1 MTWQHRRDLALARAA
16 EAGCS
21 ALLIT
26 YPVNVRYLCGF
37 DGSAGALLIT
47 PDRVVLATDGRYV
60 HQAGIQAP
68 DCEVVQTR
76 DYSAALLNIART
88 ARLSTVGCEGDHVSW
103 NQHAQ
108 MSELGVDVVA
118 TSGLIESLRM
128 VKDSQELDCIRQ
140 ACGLTESALQATL
153 GAVRVGVTERELAR
167 IFTSTAMDHGADGLA
182 FDPIIAI
189 GENAA
194 IPHHKP
200 GERELVQGDVV
211 LCDVGASVG
220 GYCADLS
227 RTVVLGLASPDLIHI
242 HAVVSRAQSA
252 AMAGLAPGAAASDI
266 DQLARDVIA
275 TAGFADKYVHGT
287 GHGLGLEIHEPPLLG
302 ASSAGTLG
310 EHFVVTVE
318 PGIYLPGVGG
328 VRIEDT
334 VLVTSNGYES
344 LTTGT
349 RELVEISL

>member
-1 MTWQHRRDLALARAA
+1 MIWEHRRDLALARAA

-26 YPVNVRYLCGF
+26 HPVNVRYLCGF

-60 HQAGIQAP
+60 QQAGIQAT

-76 DYSAALLNIART
+76 DYSAALLDIVRT
-88 ARLSTVGCEGDHVSW
+88 AHLETVGCEGDHVSW
-103 NQHAQ
+103 NQHAR

-128 VKDSQELDCIRQ
+128 VKDSQELDYIRQ
-140 ACGLTESALQATL
+140 ACRLTESALHTTL
-153 GAVRVGVTERELAR
+153 DAVRVGVTERELAR
-167 IFTSTAMDHGADGLA
+167 IFSSAAMDRGADGLA
-182 FDPIIAI
+182 FDPIVAI

-200 GERELVQGDVV
+200 GERALVRGDVV

-227 RTVVLGLASPDLIHI
+227 RTVVLGSASPDLIDI
-242 HAVVSRAQSA
+242 HDVVSRAQSA
-252 AMAGLAPGAAASDI
+252 AMAGLAPGVAASDI

-275 TAGFADKYVHGT
+275 SAGFADKYVHGT

-302 ASSAGTLG
+302 SSSTGTLG

-349 RELVEISL
+349 REFVEISV

>member
-16 EAGCS
+16 DAGCS

-26 YPVNVRYLCGF
+26 HPVNVRYLCGF

-47 PDRVVLATDGRYV
+47 HDRVVLATDGRYV
-60 HQAGIQAP
+60 QQAGIQAG

-76 DYSAALLNIART
+76 DYSAALLDIVRT
-88 ARLSTVGCEGDHVSW
+88 AHVEKVGCEGDHVSW
-103 NQHAQ
+103 NQHAR

-128 VKDSQELDCIRQ
+128 VKDAQELDYIRQ
-140 ACGLTESALQATL
+140 ACRLTESALHTTL
-153 GAVRVGVTERELAR
+153 DAVRVGITERELAR
-167 IFTSTAMDHGADGLA
+167 IFSSAAMDRGADGLA
-182 FDPIIAI
+182 FDPIVAI

-200 GERELVQGDVV
+200 GERALVRGDVV

-227 RTVVLGLASPDLIHI
+227 RTVVLGSASPDLMDIHD
-242 HAVVSRAQSA
+242 VVARAQSA
-252 AMAGLAPGAAASDI
+252 AMAGLAPGVAASDI
-266 DQLARDVIA
+266 DQLAREVIA
-275 TAGFADKYVHGT
+275 SAGFADRYVHGT

-302 ASSAGTLG
+302 SSSAGTLG

-349 RELVEISL
+349 REFVEISV

>member
-16 EAGCS
+16 DAGCS

-26 YPVNVRYLCGF
+26 HPVNVRYLCGF

-60 HQAGIQAP
+60 QQAGIQAG

-76 DYSAALLNIART
+76 DYSAALLDIVRT
-88 ARLSTVGCEGDHVSW
+88 AHVEKVGCEGDHVSW
-103 NQHAQ
+103 NQHAR

-128 VKDSQELDCIRQ
+128 VKDAQELDYIRQ
-140 ACGLTESALQATL
+140 ACRLTESALHTTL
-153 GAVRVGVTERELAR
+153 DAVRVGITERELAR
-167 IFTSTAMDHGADGLA
+167 IFSSAAMDRGADGLA
-182 FDPIIAI
+182 FDPIVAI

-200 GERELVQGDVV
+200 GERALVRGDVV

-227 RTVVLGLASPDLIHI
+227 RTVVLGSASPDLMDIHD
-242 HAVVSRAQSA
+242 VVARAQSA
-252 AMAGLAPGAAASDI
+252 AMAGLAPGVAASDI
-266 DQLARDVIA
+266 DQLAREVIA
-275 TAGFADKYVHGT
+275 SAGFADKYVHGT
-287 GHGLGLEIHEPPLLG
+287 GHGLGLEIHEPSLLG
-302 ASSAGTLG
+302 SSSAGTLG

-349 RELVEISL
+349 REFVEISV

>member
-1 MTWQHRRDLALARAA
+1 MTWQHRRDLALVRAA

-26 YPVNVRYLCGF
+26 HPVNVRYLCGF
-37 DGSAGALLIT
+37 DGSAGALLMT

-76 DYSAALLNIART
+76 DYSAVLLDIART
-88 ARLSTVGCEGDHVSW
+88 ARLLTVGCEGDHVSL
-103 NQHAQ
+103 NQHAR

-128 VKDSQELDCIRQ
+128 VKDAQELDDIRQ
-140 ACGLTESALQATL
+140 ACSLTESALQSTL
-153 GAVRVGVTERELAR
+153 DALRVGVTERELAR
-167 IFTSTAMDHGADGLA
+167 IFSSAAADCGADGLA

-200 GERELVQGDVV
+200 GARALVEGDVV
-211 LCDVGASVG
+211 LFDVGASVG

-227 RTVVLGLASPDLIHI
+227 RTVVLGSASPDLIHI
-242 HAVVSRAQSA
+242 HSVVSRAQSA
-252 AMAGLAPGAAASDI
+252 AMTGLAPGVAASDI

>member
-16 EAGCS
+16 DAGCS

-26 YPVNVRYLCGF
+26 HPVNVRYLCGF

-60 HQAGIQAP
+60 QQAGIQAG

-76 DYSAALLNIART
+76 DYSAALLDRVRT
-88 ARLSTVGCEGDHVSW
+88 AHVEKVGCEGDHVSW
-103 NQHAQ
+103 NQHAR

-128 VKDSQELDCIRQ
+128 VKDAQELDYIRQ
-140 ACGLTESALQATL
+140 ACRLTESALHTTL
-153 GAVRVGVTERELAR
+153 DAVRVGITERELAR
-167 IFTSTAMDHGADGLA
+167 IFSSAAMDRGADGLA
-182 FDPIIAI
+182 FDPIVAI

-200 GERELVQGDVV
+200 GERALVRGDVV

-227 RTVVLGLASPDLIHI
+227 RTVVLGSASPDLMDIHD
-242 HAVVSRAQSA
+242 VVARAQSA
-252 AMAGLAPGAAASDI
+252 AMAGLAPGVAASDI
-266 DQLARDVIA
+266 DQLAREVIA
-275 TAGFADKYVHGT
+275 SAGFADKYVHGT

-302 ASSAGTLG
+302 SSSAGTLG

-349 RELVEISL
+349 REFVEISV